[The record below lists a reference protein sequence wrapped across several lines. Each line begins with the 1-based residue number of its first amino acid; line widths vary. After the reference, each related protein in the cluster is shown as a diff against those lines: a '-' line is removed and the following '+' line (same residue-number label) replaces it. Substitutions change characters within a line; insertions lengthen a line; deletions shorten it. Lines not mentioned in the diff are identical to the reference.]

1 MLLNLVLYFSRRIF
15 KLYLLQVT
23 IKVNVF
29 IQNNIICKTAYS
41 QINFLL
47 FLEFSLGCC
56 LAFLNLFEKFRQ
68 VLPIKDLLIKKR
80 VKSNFNADQIFLKTK
95 P

>member
-1 MLLNLVLYFSRRIF
+1 MFLNLVLYFSRRIF
-15 KLYLLQVT
+15 KLYLLQVS

-29 IQNNIICKTAYS
+29 IQNNIIRKTAYY

-47 FLEFSLGCC
+47 FLKFCLGCS
-56 LAFLNLFEKFRQ
+56 LAFLNLSEKFRQ

-80 VKSNFNADQIFLKTK
+80 VNSNLNADQIFLKTK